1 MWMARRPPNGP
12 FLPACDQKATVG
24 MRGALELPS
33 LPELRVGP
41 WKGSGELSG
50 GFGAQSH
57 DLVPALPMKN
67 QGYASKA
74 R

>member
-1 MWMARRPPNGP
+1 
-12 FLPACDQKATVG
+12 

-57 DLVPALPMKN
+57 DLVPALPMKD